1 MCLVT
6 LLVLVAVGATVAGQ
20 MSGSLIFRKA
30 VPQKLCCKSKRLKAW
45 RQCISRKSWPFFYFH
60 DRSNI
65 L

>member
-45 RQCISRKSWPFFYFH
+45 RQNCLMYIAKKLA
-60 DRSNI
+60 I
-65 L
+65 LLLS